1 MTRGGI
7 VLFPHTVIEQF
18 TDDQV
23 NTWHTHFADN
33 GAHERSRRIEDDNG
47 CRRIVHCRYQCGGRF
62 VLRLHTA
69 PARVATPDAG
79 RVVLAGD
86 PGEDDRLC
94 YAEAWRGVRSGR

>member
-1 MTRGGI
+1 MYNDGHVTRGGI

-47 CRRIVHCRYQCGGRF
+47 CRRIVHCRYQYGGSFRSSSAH
-62 VLRLHTA
+62 RSGTGRH
-69 PARVATPDAG
+69 AG
-79 RVVLAGD
+79 RGQSR
-86 PGEDDRLC
+86 PR
-94 YAEAWRGVRSGR
+94 R